1 MITCFA
7 EKKGAGNP
15 TPSFFY
21 FFFACLAFFFGCSSP
36 RSITINATFQ
46 MSIAKNKTVIT
57 AGAVLIVT
65 STILPNRFMNDMSV
79 SEPRVSLPAS
89 TAAAI
94 SENAIFMPM
103 RHKMP
108 AAECG
113 GRLSRIGRRGNN
125 DNGER
130 DEQGEREANGKGYEV
145 ALEFKQYLGNL
156 GHIILVK
163 NTGKKTVSREK
174 LDDALYA
181 QRLYDI
187 RVIEV
192 CVRIDGDYI
201 REICDGKNCRR
212 EQRSHYPV
220 ESLHADRPFLLDYFF
235 FLSHEELSATV
246 RFMIRLPGVLSLS
259 TQK

>member
-1 MITCFA
+1 MGLWLIRLPRFLFFLCVLGFLLRLFLA
-7 EKKGAGNP
+7 EVDCDKRDVPDEYRQKQNRHHRRCRAHRDEHYLAEEIHERHVSQRTEGQRARIDGGRDIRKR
-15 TPSFFY
+15 Y
-21 FFFACLAFFFGCSSP
+21 FHADEAQNAC
-36 RSITINATFQ
+36 R
-46 MSIAKNKTVIT
+46 
-57 AGAVLIVT
+57 
-65 STILPNRFMNDMSV
+65 
-79 SEPRVSLPAS
+79 
-89 TAAAI
+89 
-94 SENAIFMPM
+94 
-103 RHKMP
+103 
-108 AAECG
+108 AECG

-163 NTGKKTVSREK
+163 NAGKKTVSREK

-187 RVIEV
+187 RVIEI

-201 REICDGKNCRR
+201 REICDGENCRR